1 MQPFALCLGNQHLS
15 TLIQLVR
22 QLAPI
27 AIVPQ
32 EKALNDVPSIERRT
46 EEWKP
51 RTLVFGPLPAI
62 SVNSLGKV
70 KKVLTWPEDKHNHH
84 RSHCSG
90 QLQLWRQCNKIGK
103 VGEGVSE
110 NGDVRKL
117 LCVCM
122 CDYCRLSIYTVWQ
135 FWLIYAIAGRARF
148 PWKNPPFKRRPCK
161 PAGFQCRAKNRNRK
175 RRIEHKVHTGHR
187 RTRWL
192 ARQTKYKIKAV
203 SWNPSWNN

>member
-117 LCVCM
+117 LCVCV
-122 CDYCRLSIYTVWQ
+122 YVWLLSIEYLYCVAVLINLCNCWQ
-135 FWLIYAIAGRARF
+135 GTSSV
-148 PWKNPPFKRRPCK
+148 KEPP
-161 PAGFQCRAKNRNRK
+161 
-175 RRIEHKVHTGHR
+175 I
-187 RTRWL
+187 
-192 ARQTKYKIKAV
+192 
-203 SWNPSWNN
+203 